1 MRRAE
6 NRRKRKTS
14 SFGVESKTFEL
25 EMVERRGKTLVILTE
40 SKKGVSSWVRMG
52 LNSIGLFMEG
62 LHQCIEDVKIGS
74 WEKGWKEKGRSFSL
88 VRLTNKAGCFL
99 RLGVVNVELKR
110 YSICIPKSKGDKK
123 GWTVMVE
130 ALQQLD
136 ISTDKKEQQEEVK
149 ALGRSRPDMVKGRSF
164 ADTVKGW

>member
-1 MRRAE
+1 MSERAREREREVASGENVRCAE

-62 LHQCIEDVKIGS
+62 LHQCIEDVKEGS
-74 WEKGWKEKGRSFSL
+74 WEGLEGEGEK
-88 VRLTNKAGCFL
+88 FL
-99 RLGVVNVELKR
+99 PGTC
-110 YSICIPKSKGDKK
+110 Y
-123 GWTVMVE
+123 
-130 ALQQLD
+130 
-136 ISTDKKEQQEEVK
+136 
-149 ALGRSRPDMVKGRSF
+149 
-164 ADTVKGW
+164 